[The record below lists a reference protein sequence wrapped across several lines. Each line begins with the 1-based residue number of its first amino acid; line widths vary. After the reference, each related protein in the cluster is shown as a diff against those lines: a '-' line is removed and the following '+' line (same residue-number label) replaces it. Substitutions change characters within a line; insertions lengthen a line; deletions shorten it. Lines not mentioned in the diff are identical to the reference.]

1 MPIDDF
7 CSFGVASVN
16 LRKDFPFVFL
26 VNQMRWHAF
35 SIFYPVRALKAL
47 GLYPKSEIGHYPVI
61 GSFQGEGQFYCHR
74 YHTPCYLEET
84 PDEYYLVE
92 DFDRLSS
99 FYEKLLQ
106 PFTVPIFEESVELL
120 RPFLVPDTRILDLSC
135 GPGTELLQLAAMVPH
150 GEVVGVDLSAGMIS
164 TAFENARHTGA
175 HNTAFFQADVVNLPA
190 HFEGHFDAVYCSLAF
205 HHYPEPLNAV
215 KEIYRVLN
223 EKGKAFII
231 DPGAGW
237 LNLISRPF
245 VVWGDPGWVG
255 FYAGESLQSFFD
267 EAGFSEFYW
276 TEILPGIGVSI
287 GTK

>member
-61 GSFQGEGQFYCHR
+61 DSFQGEGQFYCHR

-150 GEVVGVDLSAGMIS
+150 GEVVGVD
-164 TAFENARHTGA
+164 
-175 HNTAFFQADVVNLPA
+175 ADQQ
-190 HFEGHFDAVYCSLAF
+190 S
-205 HHYPEPLNAV
+205 
-215 KEIYRVLN
+215 
-223 EKGKAFII
+223 
-231 DPGAGW
+231 
-237 LNLISRPF
+237 
-245 VVWGDPGWVG
+245 VG
-255 FYAGESLQSFFD
+255 FVYQTDFRE
-267 EAGFSEFYW
+267 
-276 TEILPGIGVSI
+276 GVPVL
-287 GTK
+287 